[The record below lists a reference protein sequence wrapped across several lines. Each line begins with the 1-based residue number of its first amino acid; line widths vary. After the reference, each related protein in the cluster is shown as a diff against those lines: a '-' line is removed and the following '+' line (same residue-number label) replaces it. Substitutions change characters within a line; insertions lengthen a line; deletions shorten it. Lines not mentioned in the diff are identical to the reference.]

1 MTFGIPRKSADFLV
15 DDIDVLY
22 WPVYVLSL
30 VSMKYLKCC
39 TPKNSSLLFARLC
52 LCKGHKKFMVKTAF
66 GSDHL
71 KNRLKNIIAS
81 IFFIKL
87 SVFPGNFIAFKVVD
101 LSEMRQI
108 TKHAITPF
116 WADLKVHKSC

>member
-1 MTFGIPRKSADFLV
+1 MLAHQQ
-15 DDIDVLY
+15 
-22 WPVYVLSL
+22 
-30 VSMKYLKCC
+30 
-39 TPKNSSLLFARLC
+39 FARSVC
-52 LCKGHKKFMVKTAF
+52 RKANKKFMVKTAF

-87 SVFPGNFIAFKVVD
+87 SVFPGNFIASKVLD

>member
-39 TPKNSSLLFARLC
+39 TPKNSSLVSVCR
-52 LCKGHKKFMVKTAF
+52 KGNKKFMVKTQF
-66 GSDHL
+66 GSDNL

-87 SVFPGNFIAFKVVD
+87 SVFPGNFIAFKVPY
-101 LSEMRQI
+101 LSQMRQV
-108 TKHAITPF
+108 TKHARTTF
-116 WADLKVHKSC
+116 WADLKVHKYR

>member
-30 VSMKYLKCC
+30 SFHEISKMLH
-39 TPKNSSLLFARLC
+39 TQEQFARLC
-52 LCKGHKKFMVKTAF
+52 LRKGHKKFMVKTAF
-66 GSDHL
+66 GSDNL

-87 SVFPGNFIAFKVVD
+87 SVFPGNFIASKVLD

>member
-1 MTFGIPRKSADFLV
+1 MPSAFKKIN
-15 DDIDVLY
+15 DIAYTEEDIVAKEL
-22 WPVYVLSL
+22 LE
-30 VSMKYLKCC
+30 YLK
-39 TPKNSSLLFARLC
+39 PEY
-52 LCKGHKKFMVKTAF
+52 
-66 GSDHL
+66 

-87 SVFPGNFIAFKVVD
+87 SVFPGNFIAFKVLD